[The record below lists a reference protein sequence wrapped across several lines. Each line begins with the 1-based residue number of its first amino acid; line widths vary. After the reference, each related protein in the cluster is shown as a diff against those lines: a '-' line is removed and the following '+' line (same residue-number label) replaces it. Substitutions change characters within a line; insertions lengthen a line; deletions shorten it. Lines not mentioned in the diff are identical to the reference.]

1 MSHVADSPKSRH
13 FEPIS
18 GRSTPSGPQISAKSG
33 SGGSLLGTRE
43 TWIIPTVP
51 LATVL
56 LTPHASRPT
65 LHAPRQTSGVEWCAD
80 PPLATACH
88 RPPNCQKSKGPDLYE
103 RLSISVCHRTRR
115 FLRTKSFNQFVPLH
129 SPPLTR

>member
-18 GRSTPSGPQISAKSG
+18 GRFTPSGPQISAKSG
-33 SGGSLLGTRE
+33 SGGPLFGTRE
-43 TWIIPTVP
+43 TWMVPTVP

-65 LHAPRQTSGVEWCAD
+65 LHAPRSTPDQRGEVVRRTSPAD
-80 PPLATACH
+80 GCMTPTADCQ
-88 RPPNCQKSKGPDLYE
+88 RPNRARSRRGG
-103 RLSISVCHRTRR
+103 RL
-115 FLRTKSFNQFVPLH
+115 F
-129 SPPLTR
+129 